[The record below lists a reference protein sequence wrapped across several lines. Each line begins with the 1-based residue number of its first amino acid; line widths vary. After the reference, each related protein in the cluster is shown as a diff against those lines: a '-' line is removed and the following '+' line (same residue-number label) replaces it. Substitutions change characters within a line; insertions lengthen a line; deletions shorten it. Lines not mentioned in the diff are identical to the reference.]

1 MKVQLAFGSS
11 RELVDKL
18 KRELIDKLKRAY
30 LVVIY

>member
-11 RELVDKL
+11 RELVGKL
-18 KRELIDKLKRAY
+18 KRELVDKLKRAY